1 MHLCESHT
9 TDTVI
14 TAAATRNRLPL
25 PPLHPSGDVVGELLS
40 AVDDGWFELPK
51 GRNRCYTHRQFSRIS
66 TLVQSLPEVVQVQQR
81 SRTWCAAKR
90 VELGERFSFFFGPPN
105 TFPDIVQRAASIPY
119 GGPRRPREFRAGTF
133 QAVNLLHCL
142 QDAISAAAQLNDL
155 MDALDAPDMFNRN
168 SKIEC
173 QVARLRKHG
182 QMHYLD
188 KYIYALRGKFLWKED
203 QQWLRDVKEG
213 RISMT
218 DFDDRVAA
226 REARNEQA
234 SVLHWRS
241 VYALTQQLADF
252 FEGAGTYHHGT
263 LTRRLREQFG
273 RRIKLLRESA
283 SCGSGFVLELEDGP
297 IIGSGKKID
306 EGFVFVNFVIALAG
320 ELESASPDVHS
331 YFSAVERA
339 SERSTAVASTLRRV
353 VRRIDTLE
361 HQSAR
366 C

>member
-1 MHLCESHT
+1 MHLSEAHT

-14 TAAATRNRLPL
+14 TAAVTRNRSALPT
-25 PPLHPSGDVVGELLS
+25 LHPIGDVVGELLS

-66 TLVQSLPEVVQVQQR
+66 SLVQSLPEVVQVQQR
-81 SRTWCAAKR
+81 SRTWSVAKLE
-90 VELGERFSFFFGPPN
+90 ELGKRFSFIFGLPN
-105 TFPDIVQRAASIPY
+105 TFPDIVQRANSIPY

-155 MDALDAPDMFNRN
+155 MDALDAPDMFDRN
-168 SKIEC
+168 AKIEN

-188 KYIYALRGKFLWKED
+188 KYVYALRGKFLWKDD
-203 QQWLRDVKEG
+203 QQWLRDVKG
-213 RISMT
+213 DRISMT
-218 DFDDRVAA
+218 DYDDLVAA

-252 FEGAGTYHHGT
+252 FESAGTYHHGT

-273 RRIKLLRESA
+273 RRVKLLRESV
-283 SCGSGFVLELEDGP
+283 SCGSGFMIELEDGP
-297 IIGSGKKID
+297 KIGSGKKLD

-331 YFSAVERA
+331 YFSAEERA
-339 SERSTAVASTLRRV
+339 SVRSTEVASTLERV

-361 HQSAR
+361 LQSVR